1 MKDNPPRRFNV
12 HAIFYQRVHL
22 IKVSIVPL
30 LILVGGLY
38 LFIFSEKAHSSLLEF
53 FSRDLGFI
61 LSIVGIIS
69 LISVLAIDAIKT
81 FQKWKIV
88 EKQVHF
94 VNTQKYPFFNL
105 LIFIVIS
112 LVMFFR
118 VYFSGER
125 ALKQL
130 FYIVDAGLFLFA
142 AWSMYTIVK
151 DKLKGRKG
159 LA

>member
-1 MKDNPPRRFNV
+1 MKKISHRLNV
-12 HAIFYQRVHL
+12 RAIFHQRVHL
-22 IKVSIVPL
+22 IKISIIPL

-81 FQKWKIV
+81 FEKWRV
-88 EKQVHF
+88 LEKQRRF
-94 VNTQKYPFFNL
+94 LWMQRYPFLNM
-105 LIFIVIS
+105 LIFIIIT
-112 LVMFFR
+112 LAMFFR

-130 FYIVDAGLFLFA
+130 FYIVDVGFLLLA
-142 AWSMYTIVK
+142 VWSIYVIIK
-151 DKLKGRKG
+151 DKLKSRKN
-159 LA
+159 LV